1 MAEHERREMWRRQE
15 SGFKDRRGNGLPR
28 VRRASAHCVGIAVK
42 IVSHS
47 STTQNSRDKRPAR
60 KKRSGE
66 QDKDEQTDGGRTNGS
81 FSDPNFFEK
90 KIFYRKIRNLGR
102 KYLVFGFVVLYTYY
116 PILDSIIFLIKTRL
130 LAWRDNKMYVLLKR
144 L

>member
-1 MAEHERREMWRRQE
+1 MLVTEHERSEVWRRQE

-28 VRRASAHCVGIAVK
+28 VRRASAHGIGIAVE

-47 STTQNSRDKRPAR
+47 STTQNSQDKRPAR

-66 QDKDEQTDGGRTNGS
+66 QDKDKQTDGGKTNGS
-81 FSDPNFFEK
+81 FSDPKN
-90 KIFYRKIRNLGR
+90 FYRKIRNLGR

-130 LAWRDNKMYVLLKR
+130 LAWRGNKMYVLLKR